1 MKGKNKQGM
10 AGLSEASSS
19 LFLMHMKNLLLIALL
34 GLGNLYAQSD
44 NDCYATREFLIAGS
58 LTDYASAL
66 QQAQKVAKGA
76 GLKLDLRGLRPVPKV
91 GLSFDDT
98 LCVNEWGE
106 APCYVARG
114 RYDNGSYIS
123 IEYSDAYAG
132 FRPGYYIVVAH
143 SGEAGK
149 TPAAVLSGVRRIVP
163 SAYIKSSKVYMCC
176 MH

>member
-10 AGLSEASSS
+10 AGLSETRST
-19 LFLMHMKNLLLIALL
+19 LILKRMRMLLLFCFFCV
-34 GLGNLYAQSD
+34 GNLQAQSD
-44 NDCYATREFLIAGS
+44 NECYVTREFLIAGS

-66 QQAQKVAKGA
+66 QQAKKVAKGA
-76 GLKLDLRGLRPVPKV
+76 GLKLDLRGLRPVTG

-98 LCVNEWGE
+98 ICVNEWGE

-114 RYDNGSYIS
+114 RWDDGAYVS
-123 IEYSDAYAG
+123 IEYSNAYTG

-143 SGEAGK
+143 SGESGK
-149 TPAAVLSGVRRIVP
+149 TPAAVISGVRRIVP
-163 SAYIKSSKVYMCC
+163 SAYIKRSKVYMCC

>member
-1 MKGKNKQGM
+1 
-10 AGLSEASSS
+10 
-19 LFLMHMKNLLLIALL
+19 MKNLLLIALL
-34 GLGNLYAQSD
+34 GLGNLQAQSD
-44 NDCYATREFLIAGS
+44 NECYATREFLIAGS

-66 QQAQKVAKGA
+66 QQAQKVAKGT
-76 GLKLDLRGLRPVPKV
+76 GLKLDLRGLRPVSG

-98 LCVNEWGE
+98 ICVNEWGE

-114 RYDNGSYIS
+114 RWDDGAYVS

-143 SGEAGK
+143 SGESGK
-149 TPAAVLSGVRRIVP
+149 TPAAVMSGVRRIVP

>member
-10 AGLSEASSS
+10 AGLSEAGSS

-34 GLGNLYAQSD
+34 GLGNLHAQSD
-44 NDCYATREFLIAGS
+44 NECYVTREFLIAGS

-66 QQAQKVAKGA
+66 QQAKKVAKGA
-76 GLKLDLRGLRPVPKV
+76 GLKLDLRGLRPVSG

-98 LCVNEWGE
+98 ICVNEWGE

-114 RYDNGSYIS
+114 RWDDGAYVS
-123 IEYSDAYAG
+123 IEYSNAYTG

-143 SGEAGK
+143 SGESGK
-149 TPAAVLSGVRRIVP
+149 TPAAVISGVRRIVP
-163 SAYIKSSKVYMCC
+163 SAYIKRSKVYMCC